1 TFLSQLARRNRHAAS
16 CTGGGQWAA
25 DWRKM
30 GRRLHVI
37 PLLALGA
44 ALNSCRDAVPPLAPT
59 SSRPRFSQVPGPLEG
74 KITFQSNRNG
84 NFDIFVMNADGSNV
98 TQLTSNPF
106 DEYLPLFSPDGSR
119 IVFARCG
126 FICQVVV
133 INADGSGE
141 RVVIDDGFPGAW
153 LHVGNRFALGGAG

>member
-1 TFLSQLARRNRHAAS
+1 
-16 CTGGGQWAA
+16 
-25 DWRKM
+25 M

-59 SSRPRFSQVPGPLEG
+59 ISRPRFSQVPGPLEG

-98 TQLTSNPF
+98 TQLTSDAC
-106 DEYLPLFSPDGSR
+106 DEYPAPFSPRQSR
-119 IVFARCG
+119 ASFAGFVVTIDIVLSK
-126 FICQVVV
+126 
-133 INADGSGE
+133 ADGS
-141 RVVIDDGFPGAW
+141 V
-153 LHVGNRFALGGAG
+153 